1 MLRWQVVSADG
12 DHGTGWFDVQRLPEE
27 LWAGAPPKRMPL
39 RRLAEVYS
47 EQEAVPLMKQELL
60 KASDPVRHGD
70 FCRAASQLT
79 HTSRC
84 CVADAVGGNLSCLS
98 AQHI

>member
-1 MLRWQVVSADG
+1 MVSADG

-60 KASDPVRHGD
+60 KASDPMLQ
-70 FCRAASQLT
+70 S
-79 HTSRC
+79 
-84 CVADAVGGNLSCLS
+84 
-98 AQHI
+98 